1 MIRPRR
7 LAGNALR
14 KCCFF
19 ISAVLLF
26 AAPAMRA
33 DDGVEYETIYLVGF
47 SIFNPVQFPDS
58 SSEVSGFRLSLVYGK
73 NRVVS
78 GLDISAFVSVVEEDF
93 YGLEGSVLINNIGSS
108 SGALQIAGVA
118 NTCYGDCSGLQ
129 VAGIANYAE
138 GDVTGGQIGSFNSSK
153 DVSGFQIG
161 AFNVATSVVGC
172 QIGVINVA
180 QTVKG
185 LQIGLINVIKG
196 NDYPCLPLFNTH
208 F

>member
-1 MIRPRR
+1 MIRPRC
-7 LAGNALR
+7 LARNALR
-14 KCCFF
+14 KCFF
-19 ISAVLLF
+19 SISAALLF
-26 AAPAMRA
+26 ATPAMRA
-33 DDGVEYETIYLVGF
+33 DDSVEYETIYLVGF

-108 SGALQIAGVA
+108 SGALLIAGVA
-118 NTCYGDCSGLQ
+118 NTCYGDFSGLQ
-129 VAGIANYAE
+129 VACIANYA
-138 GDVTGGQIGSFNSSK
+138 GGNVTGGQIGSFNSSQ

-180 QTVKG
+180 QNIKG
-185 LQIGLINVIKG
+185 LQIGLINVIKS

>member
-1 MIRPRR
+1 MIHPRC
-7 LAGNALR
+7 LAEDALR
-14 KCCFF
+14 KCVAL
-19 ISAVLLF
+19 IATALLF

-33 DDGVEYETIYLVGF
+33 DDSAEYETIYLVGF
-47 SIFNPVQFPDS
+47 SIFNPVQFPVS
-58 SSEVSGFRLSLVYGK
+58 SSEVSGLRVSLLYGK

-118 NTCYGDCSGLQ
+118 NTCYGDYSGLQ
-129 VAGIANYAE
+129 VACVANYAE
-138 GDVTGGQIGSFNSSK
+138 GNLTGGQIGSFNSAK

-180 QTVKG
+180 QKVKG

-196 NDYPCLPLFNTH
+196 NDFPCLPLLNTH